1 MQEYGHLWPLFL
13 LVKAQYID
21 QGPAVKTT
29 KISGGER
36 SEVTDFIYKIKRDRR
51 GSFISTLEQCSLNQ
65 IAIALSMRVCTF
77 WTVYKTHLCL

>member
-29 KISGGER
+29 KISGGEQGQR
-36 SEVTDFIYKIKRDRR
+36 LQILYTKSRGTEEV
-51 GSFISTLEQCSLNQ
+51 
-65 IAIALSMRVCTF
+65 ALF
-77 WTVYKTHLCL
+77 QH